1 VTALFIALSILIIV
15 FCEVKDFNK
24 VDTWLHQQ
32 CSRFRS
38 ARLQRR
44 IKRLMQRERHG
55 FRH

>member
-1 VTALFIALSILIIV
+1 VTALFIALSILVIV
-15 FCEVKDFNK
+15 FCEVDFDKANL
-24 VDTWLHQQ
+24 WLHQQ

>member
-1 VTALFIALSILIIV
+1 VTALFIALSILVIV